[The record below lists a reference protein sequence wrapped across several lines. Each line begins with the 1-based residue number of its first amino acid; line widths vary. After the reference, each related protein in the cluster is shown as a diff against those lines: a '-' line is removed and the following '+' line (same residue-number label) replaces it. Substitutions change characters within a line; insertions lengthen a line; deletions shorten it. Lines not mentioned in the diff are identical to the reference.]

1 MHLLPLLP
9 LLFWLSGSSIAD
21 PITGPARVRGTEQS
35 SLSVQ
40 CRYVSG
46 WETYRKW
53 WCRGADWN
61 SCKILIQTTGSEQE
75 VKKDR
80 VSIRDDQENL
90 TITVTMEALRRDDA
104 DTYWCGIERI
114 GTDHGVP
121 VEVTVDPAPTTVP
134 TTTPSTSTFTTT
146 VMATVT
152 PRKTKGSP
160 NLSSHHSD
168 DRFSIMKPSILVP
181 LIFATLLLFSVAIS
195 LLVWRRAKRQKK
207 GERTWPG
214 WAGWGWWRC
223 LAKEYLRG
231 LEGAL
236 LQRPPAVGAT
246 WSL

>member
-121 VEVTVDPAPTTVP
+121 VEVTVDP
-134 TTTPSTSTFTTT
+134 

>member
-1 MHLLPLLP
+1 MDSCFP
-9 LLFWLSGSSIAD
+9 GSSIAD

-121 VEVTVDPAPTTVP
+121 VEVTVDPVP

-207 GERTWPG
+207 DPLADRVPTYQAQPPWMPDRPCHPAAHGAPG
-214 WAGWGWWRC
+214 
-223 LAKEYLRG
+223 
-231 LEGAL
+231 
-236 LQRPPAVGAT
+236 V
-246 WSL
+246 SLDKGDETDVKQVP